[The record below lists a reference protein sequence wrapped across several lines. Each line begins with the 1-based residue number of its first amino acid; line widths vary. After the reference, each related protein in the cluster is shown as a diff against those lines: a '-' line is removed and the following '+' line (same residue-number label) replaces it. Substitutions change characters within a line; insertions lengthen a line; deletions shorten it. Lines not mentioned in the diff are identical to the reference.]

1 MCGIG
6 DLVLRVLWWGHQAI
20 RDVVEGID
28 FGDFWRIMIIL
39 ELIVVVHTC
48 FSFESI
54 TCNVFS
60 QNLIPATAN
69 VHWSYCRNLIW
80 LQEFFCWGK
89 LINCNCSYLSYHKG
103 PLRNGDG
110 RPENR
115 QTRQTNQI
123 RNRAVNTLTIQTS
136 IPPLVAA
143 ACTITLHLSRA
154 PSGSPILSL
163 HLLWHC
169 LTFFYFYP
177 GLYIWPYKRAY
188 VFR

>member
-80 LQEFFCWGK
+80 WQEFFCRGK
-89 LINCNCSYLSYHKG
+89 LINRNCSYLSSHKG

-110 RPENR
+110 HTENR

-136 IPPLVAA
+136 IPPHRRRRLHHNSASLSCSVWFSYPLSSSPM
-143 ACTITLHLSRA
+143 TLFDIFLFLSGFVYLA
-154 PSGSPILSL
+154 I
-163 HLLWHC
+163 
-169 LTFFYFYP
+169 
-177 GLYIWPYKRAY
+177 
-188 VFR
+188 